1 MVRLLISTRISSS
14 LIVGIVPLLRKV
26 LLQLELLSKIIME
39 GRKAAFKYASWSVK
53 FQMHFWFYR
62 LQIFVCISSSSS
74 LTTVN
79 NKGIWEISPAL
90 GVWGPLHHLGQWECC
105 PCLEQL
111 WQMSELAA
119 KQDLNWKQEEKDE
132 QEKLCLQK
140 SVAKVEQLKPN
151 LKKSV
156 RDNELTNESL
166 L

>member
-1 MVRLLISTRISSS
+1 
-14 LIVGIVPLLRKV
+14 
-26 LLQLELLSKIIME
+26 
-39 GRKAAFKYASWSVK
+39 
-53 FQMHFWFYR
+53 
-62 LQIFVCISSSSS
+62 
-74 LTTVN
+74 
-79 NKGIWEISPAL
+79 
-90 GVWGPLHHLGQWECC
+90 
-105 PCLEQL
+105 
-111 WQMSELAA
+111 MSELAA